1 MKLALKLVFFL
12 PLFFLELQ
20 SCSDNENRFD
30 DHTSELERLNQENEN
45 LKNDI
50 EDLEN
55 DIEDLEN
62 DEDLSIDYNDYTYSD
77 ESNSTDLD
85 RAVNYYRDIELEEA
99 NKELDH
105 KLSKPNL
112 TIEERKKA
120 YAAYLSANAHAHRP
134 NNSSSTI
141 SSYDPNK

>member
-12 PLFFLELQ
+12 PLFLLELQ

-30 DHTSELERLNQENEN
+30 DLTSELELLNQENEN

-55 DIEDLEN
+55 DEDLE
-62 DEDLSIDYNDYTYSD
+62 IDYNDYTYSD

-85 RAVNYYRDIELEEA
+85 RAVNYYRDIELDEA
-99 NKELDH
+99 KKKMND

-112 TIEERKKA
+112 TFQERNKA
-120 YAAYLSANAHAHRP
+120 YIEYLSANAKASRP
-134 NNSSSTI
+134 NNSSSKI
-141 SSYDPNK
+141 YSYDPNK